1 MKKHDGAIAEE
12 TSTKNGGNF
21 QEIVEIFRK
30 GQLGRLFAGATE
42 NTLIQFFR
50 YCFVGGAAT
59 IVDWGLSSLLFYFAF
74 HQSYAVI
81 ANGLSF
87 VAGLL
92 ANYFLSTFW
101 VFRSSKIK
109 SRLAEFMAFAAIGVV
124 GLLLTIGITK
134 LFEITMADVT
144 SAYQIISKVV
154 STAVAFLWNFFARKY
169 LIYSKK
175 DEA

>member
-74 HQSYAVI
+74 
-81 ANGLSF
+81 
-87 VAGLL
+87 
-92 ANYFLSTFW
+92 
-101 VFRSSKIK
+101 
-109 SRLAEFMAFAAIGVV
+109 
-124 GLLLTIGITK
+124 LLLRG
-134 LFEITMADVT
+134 LM
-144 SAYQIISKVV
+144 
-154 STAVAFLWNFFARKY
+154 R
-169 LIYSKK
+169 
-175 DEA
+175 

>member
-1 MKKHDGAIAEE
+1 MKE
-12 TSTKNGGNF
+12 SFLGGENM
-21 QEIVEIFRK
+21 QELLEIFKKRQFRK
-30 GQLGRLFAGATE
+30 LFAGATN

-74 HQSYAVI
+74 GQQYAVL

-92 ANYFLSTFW
+92 TNYFLSTFW
-101 VFRSSKIK
+101 VFRSAKIK
-109 SRLAEFMAFAAIGVV
+109 SRLTEFLGFAVIGVV
-124 GLLLTIGITK
+124 GLLLTLGITK
-134 LFEITMADVT
+134 LFEIGMADIT
-144 SAYQIISKVV
+144 SAYQIISKIV

-169 LIYSKK
+169 LLYNKK
-175 DEA
+175 EDE

>member
-124 GLLLTIGITK
+124 GLLLTIGIT
-134 LFEITMADVT
+134 
-144 SAYQIISKVV
+144 
-154 STAVAFLWNFFARKY
+154 
-169 LIYSKK
+169 
-175 DEA
+175 